1 MNEKPGDPGM
11 DPDRSDGEP
20 APPGSI
26 AKRIAAEFER
36 LDAERLRPGLYVV
49 ATPIGNLGDMTVR
62 GLSILSRADE
72 VRCEDTR
79 HTRVL
84 LARYGIRRKLETYHE
99 HNAQRERPRI
109 LDALSLGRSVALVS
123 DAGTP
128 LVSDPGLKLVRAVL
142 DRGFPVT
149 AAPGA
154 SAVLAAVSIAGLPTD
169 AFHFAGFLPVKSA
182 QRQIALQELSRLP
195 ATLVLFEAPQR
206 LAAMLTDAVAVLGN
220 REAAILREAT
230 KLHEELVRGTL
241 TELANWAS
249 TGVVKGEFVVMI
261 RSGSAE
267 EVSDA
272 RIIDELEKALMSESL
287 RDAARS
293 IAEELGVSRGRVYEL
308 GVAWK
313 KGIT

>member
-1 MNEKPGDPGM
+1 
-11 DPDRSDGEP
+11 
-20 APPGSI
+20 
-26 AKRIAAEFER
+26 
-36 LDAERLRPGLYVV
+36 
-49 ATPIGNLGDMTVR
+49 
-62 GLSILSRADE
+62 
-72 VRCEDTR
+72 
-79 HTRVL
+79 
-84 LARYGIRRKLETYHE
+84 
-99 HNAQRERPRI
+99 
-109 LDALSLGRSVALVS
+109 
-123 DAGTP
+123 
-128 LVSDPGLKLVRAVL
+128 
-142 DRGFPVT
+142 
-149 AAPGA
+149 
-154 SAVLAAVSIAGLPTD
+154 
-169 AFHFAGFLPVKSA
+169 
-182 QRQIALQELSRLP
+182 
-195 ATLVLFEAPQR
+195 
-206 LAAMLTDAVAVLGN
+206 MLTDAAAVLGN

-272 RIIDELEKALMSESL
+272 RIIAELEKALMSESL